1 MSIEALLEDSLTRT
15 ASCLILLSMPG
26 QAMPHAS
33 DNNTAQAFRIARALF
48 EREYIRLAI
57 HATWLSEDD
66 LLMSTG
72 SARMSTFY
80 LGVLVLDVHETHDT
94 IRIAKCNGV

>member
-1 MSIEALLEDSLTRT
+1 
-15 ASCLILLSMPG
+15 MPG

-33 DNNTAQAFRIARALF
+33 DNHAAQALRIARALL
-48 EREYIRLAI
+48 EREHIRPAV

-66 LLMSTG
+66 LLMSSG

-80 LGVLVLDVHETHDT
+80 LRVLVLDVHETHDT